1 MGGAATTLIH
11 EEAKK
16 YTTLDE
22 GLDDRN
28 TAIEEVKRLRKALH
42 QYCGSETIN
51 FAVRNGHRAGDAPVP
66 NEINRREPFNAAEIL
81 DMSEE
86 ELSSHKR
93 RVREAAEKREKKRKR
108 DMNKAIKANDYSKS
122 FSGTAAD
129 TSKEKEFADLT
140 NTSGGK
146 EVLEENPYLA
156 PVGGSEAELQKLR
169 ENPLGWCKL
178 MGANDCIIYLNCF
191 THELTGLR
199 PESFV
204 DVTSHGVDDK
214 NAPQTVED
222 LAMGLQIVE
231 SDDLL
236 DNIED
241 AIENRKT
248 TLVLDTSGDDV
259 LKTYFTYKGVLCD
272 LSDLAKPL
280 GQQRR
285 EGIVSI
291 SVPMPDCI

>member
-1 MGGAATTLIH
+1 M
-11 EEAKK
+11 
-16 YTTLDE
+16 
-22 GLDDRN
+22 
-28 TAIEEVKRLRKALH
+28 
-42 QYCGSETIN
+42 
-51 FAVRNGHRAGDAPVP
+51 
-66 NEINRREPFNAAEIL
+66 
-81 DMSEE
+81 
-86 ELSSHKR
+86 
-93 RVREAAEKREKKRKR
+93 
-108 DMNKAIKANDYSKS
+108 
-122 FSGTAAD
+122 
-129 TSKEKEFADLT
+129 
-140 NTSGGK
+140 
-146 EVLEENPYLA
+146 EENPYLA

-204 DVTSHGVDDK
+204 DVTSHGVNDK

-248 TLVLDTSGDDV
+248 TLVLDTSGDEV

-291 SVPMPDCI
+291 SVTMPDCI